1 MEQREIDKLIKC
13 KDLQEP
19 EHQPILVETHISW
32 VILAGNYAYKI
43 KKPVKFSF
51 LDFST
56 LEKRG
61 YYCDREVLLNKRLAA
76 EMYLRTIPIFKR
88 DREISFSNQDGVL
101 IDYAVLMMRMDTNM
115 EMDKLLLNDQI
126 SEVAIEKLAIK
137 IAEFHRQ
144 AKVIDHHSPI
154 ESLKNRFNDIEDIA
168 ANVLH
173 HLGDTFTSIIQESV
187 KISNYFL
194 DKYQDIFAERTLN
207 GFVRDVH
214 GDLHTGN
221 IFLYPDPVVF
231 DCIEFNDELRQM
243 DVLDEIAFL
252 CMDLDAY
259 SRSDLS
265 EYFYKKYVH
274 YSGIKENNKARL
286 LFDYYKFY
294 RANVRAKVYMLNA
307 GKTKNQLLMEQQII
321 PATRYL
327 NLLGKYMVNLA
338 VLNDR
343 NHQEG

>member
-1 MEQREIDKLIKC
+1 MEQQEIDELIKC
-13 KDLQEP
+13 KDFQEP
-19 EHQPILVETHISW
+19 NHEPILIQTHISW
-32 VILAGNYAYKI
+32 IILAGNYAYKI
-43 KKPVKFSF
+43 KKPVKFTF

-56 LEKRG
+56 LEKRD
-61 YYCDREVLLNKRLAA
+61 YYCHQEVLLNKRLAA
-76 EMYLRTIPIFKR
+76 EMYLRTIPIFKVTGGFS
-88 DREISFSNQDGVL
+88 ISHHEGVL
-101 IDYAVLMMRMDTNM
+101 IDYAVLMKRMDTRL
-115 EMDKLLLNDQI
+115 EMDKLLLNAQI
-126 SEVAIEKLAIK
+126 SEAALEKLAAK

-144 AKVIDHHSPI
+144 AKVITAKSTL
-154 ESLKNRFNDIEDIA
+154 ESLKSRFNDIEGIA

-173 HLGDTFTSIIQESV
+173 HLGDSYTTIIQESI

-194 DKYQDIFAERTLN
+194 EKYQDHFAERTLN

-252 CMDLDAY
+252 CMDLDSY

-265 EYFYKKYVH
+265 EYFYRKYLY
-274 YSGIKENNKARL
+274 YSGIEESKKTRS

-307 GKTKNQLLMEQQII
+307 GKTKDGVLLEQQLA
-321 PATRYL
+321 PAERYL
-327 NLLGKYMVNLA
+327 NLLGKYMGNLGC
-338 VLNDR
+338 LNDR